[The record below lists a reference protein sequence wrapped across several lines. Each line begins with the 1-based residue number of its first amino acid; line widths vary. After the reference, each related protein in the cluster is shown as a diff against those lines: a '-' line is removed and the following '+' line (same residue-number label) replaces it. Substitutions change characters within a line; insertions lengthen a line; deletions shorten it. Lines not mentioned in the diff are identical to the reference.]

1 MNLTIP
7 FGNVTDPGVSMI
19 TKVDLASGGTL
30 TLMIHVIIF
39 LLILGAFYKK
49 SNNFEKGLVASGFIT
64 SIIGGFFTI
73 IGYLNMKYI
82 WISVVLFVMAFIIK
96 GFERE
101 N

>member
-39 LLILGAFYKK
+39 LLILGAYYKK

-64 SIIGGFFTI
+64 SVIGGFLTI
-73 IGYLNMKYI
+73 IGYLSMKFV
-82 WISVVLFVMAFIIK
+82 WISVVLFVMAFVVK

-101 N
+101 